1 MSTTFNK
8 IDSANYYNNLSML
21 FFTRKNSNYIY
32 QNYDFKYR
40 ILKGQKNYAEA
51 IKFLELSIANKDSLE
66 NRENLQKS
74 YDIIMFASGIPV
86 LEKSTAIDAIKG
98 CNDIIQYVKLVKQ
111 NANGNDNITSFDI
124 RIGVNSG
131 PLIAGIIGKKKFAY
145 DIWGDTVNVA
155 SRIEGICEPGQINI
169 SESTYN
175 LVKTHFKCKFLN
187 KMTLK
192 NRSDVN
198 VYCIGN

>member
-1 MSTTFNK
+1 M
-8 IDSANYYNNLSML
+8 
-21 FFTRKNSNYIY
+21 
-32 QNYDFKYR
+32 
-40 ILKGQKNYAEA
+40 KGQKNYAEA
-51 IKFLELSIANKDSLE
+51 IKFLELSIANKDSLD

-86 LEKSTAIDAIKG
+86 LGKSTAIFAIKA

-175 LVKTHFKCKFLN
+175 LEKTHFKCKFLN

-198 VYCIGN
+198 VYSIEN